1 LCEALLQCTRVL
13 LLIMHVATYICCMLP
28 LYKADACCAQQGMT
42 FYRRVQAVAA
52 DAAAQDAEDD
62 GGDTDESG
70 WETASDAD
78 GDAPAAGPGGAAP
91 AASAAGAHAVP
102 GQPAAAPGDA
112 PTAGAGGGAP
122 EWDVRQSLFD
132 AHAAPSMAA
141 NLEYMWKRYG
151 FYFPEA
157 EHLVDPEGLLKY
169 LVRGSCW
176 SAPATR
182 GAHLLLPT
190 GAHAFQLL

>member
-1 LCEALLQCTRVL
+1 MLLPTAHIDVSTHMCR
-13 LLIMHVATYICCMLP
+13 MLP
-28 LYKADACCAQQGMT
+28 FVKPGACCAQQGLT
-42 FYRRVQAVAA
+42 LHRRVQAVAA
-52 DAAAQDAEDD
+52 DAAAQDGEDA

-91 AASAAGAHAVP
+91 AASANGAHAAT
-102 GQPAAAPGDA
+102 GQPAPGGAPA
-112 PTAGAGGGAP
+112 AGAGAGAT

-141 NLEYMWKRYG
+141 NLEYMWKRFG

-157 EHLVDPEGLLKY
+157 EHLADPEGLLKY
-169 LVRGSCW
+169 LVRGGRW
-176 SAPATR
+176 SAPVMR
-182 GAHLLLPT
+182 GRLCRLPQ
-190 GAHAFQLL
+190 APAPFSCCESLYMC